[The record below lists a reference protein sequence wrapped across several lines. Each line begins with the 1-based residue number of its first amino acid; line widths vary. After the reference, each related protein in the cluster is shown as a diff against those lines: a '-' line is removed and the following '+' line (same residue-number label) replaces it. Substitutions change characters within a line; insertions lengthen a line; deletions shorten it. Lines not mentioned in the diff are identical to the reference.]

1 MQMSVLKT
9 LKLSNAAPIATA
21 GDPLARARDKLL
33 GSLADQR
40 AFASAVAA
48 GELYTPPKN
57 LVSRKNEAG
66 ERVRVE
72 VSRRMRKGWFD
83 NGGTIYFVARV
94 GGKPLEL
101 AKGKQAVEVGTLDKL
116 PLVIDTLIE
125 AVRAGELDAQIATAA
140 EARGLMM
147 AERRKPKAA

>member
-1 MQMSVLKT
+1 MSMLKT

-40 AFASAVAA
+40 AFASAVVA
-48 GELYTPPKN
+48 GELYAPPKN
-57 LVSRKNEAG
+57 LVSRKNDAG

-72 VSRRMRKGWFD
+72 VSRRMRKGWFED
-83 NGGTIYFVARV
+83 GAGTLHFAARV

-101 AKGKQAVEVGTLDKL
+101 AKGKQAVEVGSLDKL
-116 PLVIDTLIE
+116 PSVIDTLIE
-125 AVRAGELDAQIATAA
+125 AVRAGELDTQIATAA

-147 AERRKPKAA
+147 AERRKPRSA

>member
-1 MQMSVLKT
+1 MSVLKS
-9 LKLSNAAPIATA
+9 LKLSNAAPVAA
-21 GDPLARARDKLL
+21 ASDPLHRARDKLL

-40 AFASAVAA
+40 AFATAVAA
-48 GELYTPPKN
+48 GEVYSPPKN
-57 LVSRKNEAG
+57 IVSRKNDAG

-72 VSRRMRKGWFD
+72 AHRRIRKGWFQD
-83 NGGTIYFVARV
+83 GTGTVHFSARV

-116 PLVIDTLIE
+116 PSVIDMLIE
-125 AVRAGELDAQIATAA
+125 AVRAGELDTQIATAA

-147 AERRKPKAA
+147 AERRKPRAA

>member
-1 MQMSVLKT
+1 MSVLKT

-21 GDPLARARDKLL
+21 SDPLARARDKLL

-40 AFASAVAA
+40 TYATAVAA

-57 LVSRKNEAG
+57 IVSRKNEVG

-72 VSRRMRKGWFD
+72 ANRRIRKGWFQD
-83 NGGTIYFVARV
+83 GAGTVHFLAYV

-116 PLVIDTLIE
+116 PSVIDQLIE

-147 AERRKPKAA
+147 AERRKPRAA

>member
-1 MQMSVLKT
+1 MSVLKT
-9 LKLSNAAPIATA
+9 LKLSNAAPIAA
-21 GDPLARARDKLL
+21 AKDPLDRARERLL

-40 AFASAVAA
+40 AFAGAVVA
-48 GELYTPPKN
+48 GEPYVPPKN
-57 LVSRKNEAG
+57 VVSRKNASG

-72 VSRRMRKGWFD
+72 INRRIRKGWFQD
-83 NGGTIYFVARV
+83 AGGTVHFLAYL

-116 PLVIDTLIE
+116 ISVIDHVME

-147 AERRKPKAA
+147 AQRRKPRAA

>member
-1 MQMSVLKT
+1 MSVLKS
-9 LKLSNAAPIATA
+9 LKLSNAAPVAA
-21 GDPLARARDKLL
+21 ASDPLGRARDKLL
-33 GSLADQR
+33 GSLADQK
-40 AFASAVAA
+40 AYATAVIA
-48 GELYTPPKN
+48 GELYTPPTN

-72 VSRRMRKGWFD
+72 ASRRIRKGWFID
-83 NGGTIYFVARV
+83 STGVVFFTAYTG

-116 PLVIDTLIE
+116 PSVIDQLIE
-125 AVRAGELDAQIATAA
+125 AVHAGELDTQIATAA

-147 AERRKPKAA
+147 AERRKPRAA